1 MQFGRVLSDSS
12 DSDTESSETSN
23 YRHGAEFNGKND
35 TISGS
40 DIPSDEEE
48 DDEDDV
54 KVCVDGELEQMCPFF
69 SLTFYATPESKRC
82 FDVFH
87 I

>member
-23 YRHGAEFNGKND
+23 YRYGTEFSGKND
-35 TISGS
+35 TVSGS

-48 DDEDDV
+48 DDEEDA
-54 KVCVDGELEQMCPFF
+54 KVCKIRELDYICITV
-69 SLTFYATPESKRC
+69 STILRL
-82 FDVFH
+82 V
-87 I
+87 

>member
-23 YRHGAEFNGKND
+23 YRHGAEFSGKND

-54 KVCVDGELEQMCPFF
+54 KVCKDGE
-69 SLTFYATPESKRC
+69 
-82 FDVFH
+82 
-87 I
+87 